1 MPRVKTVSSST
12 QTIARRAAPTTTTAT
27 TRDKAFRALLRR
39 KCLRAASI
47 GALTSVTDIV
57 PGVSRVLGLLF
68 GELLDAKLLSN
79 VQRELVEETL
89 GLYAVALPAA
99 EHQALIKRMQWAGGG
114 GATAVDAMG
123 RRALSK
129 LSARLGGG
137 IARRLAPFAAA
148 LSSAL
153 SNAAITYAIGK
164 RAQLAARSNGTAL
177 HSMPETL
184 RALTGVDERRI
195 LEWSLHA
202 VKELIK
208 PLRYV
213 IGRRKNKAARKSAV
227 DSEAA
232 TGSAIGKNEQRAKP
246 VTTRKR

>member
-1 MPRVKTVSSST
+1 MPRAKSVSSST
-12 QTIARRAAPTTTTAT
+12 QTIAHRAAPAAAA

-68 GELLDAKLLSN
+68 GELLDITLLSN

-89 GLYAVALPAA
+89 SLYAVALPAA
-99 EHQALIKRMQWAGGG
+99 EHEALVKRMQWAGSG

-129 LSARLGGG
+129 LSTRLGGG

-164 RAQLAARSNGTAL
+164 RAQLAARANGAAL

-195 LEWSLHA
+195 LAWSLHA

-213 IGRRKNKAARKSAV
+213 LGRRKHKAGRKPAG
-227 DSEAA
+227 DIEAA
-232 TGSAIGKNEQRAKP
+232 TNPAIGNNDK
-246 VTTRKR
+246 VTKRVATRKR

>member
-1 MPRVKTVSSST
+1 MPRAKSVSSST
-12 QTIARRAAPTTTTAT
+12 QTIARRAAPATAI

-57 PGVSRVLGLLF
+57 PGVARVLGLLF
-68 GELLDAKLLSN
+68 GELLDVKLLSN

-89 GLYAVALPAA
+89 SLYDIVLPAA
-99 EHQALIKRMQWAGGG
+99 EHQVLIKRMQWAGGG

-195 LEWSLHA
+195 LAWSLHA
-202 VKELIK
+202 MKELIK

-213 IGRRKNKAARKSAV
+213 IGRRKNKAARKSAANI
-227 DSEAA
+227 DAA
-232 TGSAIGKNEQRAKP
+232 TNPATGKNDKLAKP
-246 VTTRKR
+246 VATRKR

>member
-1 MPRVKTVSSST
+1 MPRAKSVSSST
-12 QTIARRAAPTTTTAT
+12 QTIARRATPATAT

-39 KCLRAASI
+39 KCLRAAGI

-68 GELLDAKLLSN
+68 GELLDVKLLSN
-79 VQRELVEETL
+79 VQRELIEETL
-89 GLYAVALPAA
+89 SLYAVALPAA

-129 LSARLGGG
+129 LSTRLGGG

-195 LEWSLHA
+195 LAWSLHA
-202 VKELIK
+202 LKELIN

-213 IGRRKNKAARKSAV
+213 IGRRKDKAARKSAV
-227 DSEAA
+227 DIDAA
-232 TGSAIGKNEQRAKP
+232 TNPAIGNSGKVAKP
-246 VTTRKR
+246 VATRKR